1 MKRLLYETLEA
12 LRIAL
17 NAIRAN
23 KARGFL
29 TTLGI
34 VIGIT
39 AVSTTMTVMVGMRNS
54 FQAQLSSMGTD
65 VLYVS
70 KHPWIIMDDWWKY
83 RNRPQITFEESQELE
98 KALGDKVVAVNP
110 SVGTIR
116 PVKYES
122 KTLED
127 IFIRGTTQNELFTS
141 SAVPEFGRFVTNLD
155 VENSK
160 YICVIGYDVRQK
172 LFENIDPIGKKIRVG
187 SYNYK
192 IVGVM
197 EKQGRFLGGLGG
209 PNLDAQVAIPIST
222 FLKSYGRSRG
232 LQLAVKVK
240 DMSLMDDTSEE
251 IIGSM
256 RKIRKLKPTAVENF
270 SINRQDTFTKIYDQ
284 IMGVVGLVG
293 VLITSISLFVGGI
306 GVMNIMFV
314 SVTERTREI
323 GIRKAIGAKRRT
335 ILVQFL
341 FEAAM
346 ICLIG
351 CAIALFLSYIIS
363 YVINIFFTAQLSI
376 GVIIVAILIAIM
388 VGIFSGFLPALKA
401 SRLDPIDALRYE

>member
-1 MKRLLYETLEA
+1 MKRLFYETLEA
-12 LRIAL
+12 FRIAL

-54 FQAQLSSMGTD
+54 FQSQLSAMGTD

-70 KHPWIIMDDWWKY
+70 KHPWLIMDDWWKY
-83 RNRPQITFEESQELE
+83 RNRPQITFDESKKLK
-98 KALGDKVVAVNP
+98 KALGDKIVAVNP
-110 SVGTIR
+110 SVGTVR

-127 IFIRGTTQNELFTS
+127 IFVRGTTENELFTS
-141 SAVPEFGRFVTNLD
+141 SAVPAAGRFVTNLD

-160 YICVIGYDVRQK
+160 YICVIGYDVKEK
-172 LFENIDPIGKKIRVG
+172 LFENKDPIGKKLKIG
-187 SYNYK
+187 AYNFK
-192 IVGVM
+192 IVGVI

-240 DMSLMDDTSEE
+240 DMSLMDDTSDE
-251 IIGSM
+251 ITGAM
-256 RKIRKLKPTAVENF
+256 RKIRKLKPTAGENF
-270 SINRQDTFTKIYDQ
+270 SINRQDTFTKVYDQ

-323 GIRKAIGAKRRT
+323 GIRKAIGAKRKT

-351 CAIALFLSYIIS
+351 CGIALILSYIIS
-363 YVINIFFTAQLSI
+363 YIINIFFTAQLSI
-376 GVIIVAILIAIM
+376 GVVLVAVLIAIV
-388 VGIFSGFLPALKA
+388 VGILSGFLPALKA

>member
-1 MKRLLYETLEA
+1 MKRLFYETIEA
-12 LRIAL
+12 FRIAL

-54 FQAQLSSMGTD
+54 FQSQLSALGTD

-70 KHPWIIMDDWWKY
+70 KNPWIIMDDWWKY
-83 RNRPQITFEESQELE
+83 RNRPQITFDESKKL
-98 KALGDKVVAVNP
+98 KRALGDKIVAVNP
-110 SVGTIR
+110 SVGTVR

-122 KTLED
+122 KMLED
-127 IFIRGTTQNELFTS
+127 IFVRGTTENELFTS
-141 SAVPEFGRFVTNLD
+141 SAVPEVGRFVTNLD

-160 YICVIGYDVRQK
+160 YICVIGSDVKDK
-172 LFENIDPIGKKIRVG
+172 LFENSDPIGKKLKVG
-187 SYNYK
+187 AYNFK

-222 FLKSYGRSRG
+222 FLKSFGRSRG

-240 DMSLMDDTSEE
+240 DMSLMEDTEEE
-251 IIGSM
+251 IMGSM
-256 RKIRKLKPTAVENF
+256 RKIRKLQPTAAENF

-323 GIRKAIGAKRRT
+323 GIRKAIGAKRKT
-335 ILVQFL
+335 ILIQFL

-376 GVIIVAILIAIM
+376 GVVVVAILIAIL
-388 VGIFSGFLPALKA
+388 VGVLSGFLPALKA

>member
-1 MKRLLYETLEA
+1 MKRLFYETIEA
-12 LRIAL
+12 FRIAL

-54 FQAQLSSMGTD
+54 FQSQLSAMGTD

-70 KHPWIIMDDWWKY
+70 KHPWLIMDDWWKY
-83 RNRPQITFEESQELE
+83 RNRPQITFDESKKLK
-98 KALGDKVVAVNP
+98 KALGDKIVAVNP
-110 SVGTIR
+110 SVGTVR
-116 PVKYES
+116 PIKYES

-127 IFIRGTTQNELFTS
+127 IFVRGTTENELFTS
-141 SAVPEFGRFVTNLD
+141 SAVPEAGRFVTNLD

-160 YICVIGYDVRQK
+160 YICVIGYDVREK
-172 LFENIDPIGKKIRVG
+172 LFENKDPIGKKLKIG
-187 SYNYK
+187 AYNFK
-192 IVGVM
+192 IVGVI

-222 FLKSYGRSRG
+222 FLKSFGRSRG

-240 DMSLMDDTSEE
+240 DMSLMDDTSDE
-251 IIGSM
+251 ITGAM
-256 RKIRKLKPTAVENF
+256 RKIRKLKPTAGENF
-270 SINRQDTFTKIYDQ
+270 SINRQDTFTKVYDQ

-323 GIRKAIGAKRRT
+323 GIRKAIGAKRKT

-351 CAIALFLSYIIS
+351 CVIALILSYIIS

-376 GVIIVAILIAIM
+376 GVVLVAVLIAIV
-388 VGIFSGFLPALKA
+388 VGILSGFLPALKA